1 MIIADDAKT
10 TTFTNTIENS
20 SSIKLL
26 DSNALI
32 GNNKDSRIAILR
44 KVQYRN
50 TKDGK
55 PFIRANFEDINGY
68 IIIGRMFDF
77 TDINT
82 VGSFLNSLIGSLVQ
96 ITYNTDYFN
105 GSIYLSL
112 LEIKAF
118 PASLAAKY
126 ASYFVGKYNMAE
138 DCLKKCNM
146 YLATKGFSEQLETYR
161 TTYCNLTA
169 LINMSDE
176 TVQNGLRGAVINVV
190 YQTLLACSVSNEAIL
205 AFLTVVLAWFYTR
218 QEIDSYTDENTMF
231 FTASLAEKVL
241 KCKSQGLLIL
251 ANKISELTSLFTGT
265 AHTISADTYLLYNIY
280 KTFVEASNIAVL
292 ESHLPGDGF
301 CTYKSYTIRR
311 S

>member
-1 MIIADDAKT
+1 MIIAEDAKT
-10 TTFTNTIENS
+10 ATFNNTSEDTGAIR
-20 SSIKLL
+20 LL
-26 DSNALI
+26 DSNTLV
-32 GNNKDSRIAILR
+32 GNNRDTRIAILR

-82 VGSFLNSLIGSLVQ
+82 VGSFLNSLTGSLVQ

-105 GSIYLSL
+105 GSVYLSL

-118 PASLAAKY
+118 PTSLVAKY
-126 ASYFVGKYNMAE
+126 AGYFVGKYNMAE
-138 DCLKKCNM
+138 KRLKQCNT
-146 YLATKGFSEQLETYR
+146 YLACRNFSEQLETYR

-169 LINMSDE
+169 LLNMSDE
-176 TVQNGLRGAVINVV
+176 TVQKGLRGAVIDIV
-190 YQTLLACSVSNEAIL
+190 YQTLIACNVSNEAIL

-251 ANKISELTSLFTGT
+251 SNKISELTSLFSGT

-280 KTFVEASNIAVL
+280 KAFVEASNIAVL

-301 CTYKSYTIRR
+301 CTYKSYTVRR